1 VTGIPAI
8 ASKLTKAEE
17 RAIARLTR
25 EQIDMLTSAVLL
37 VDGRCL
43 INAAHQALPDGMVR
57 YYSSERDALTPF
69 GLSIRAH
76 LIDLQKEA
84 SK

>member
-1 VTGIPAI
+1 MTDPQTI
-8 ASKLTKAEE
+8 ASKLTVSEA
-17 RAIARLTR
+17 RAIAKLSR

-43 INAAHQALPDGMVR
+43 ITAAHQALPDGMVR
-57 YYSSERDALTPF
+57 YYSSERDALTLF

-76 LIDLQKEA
+76 LIDLEKEP
-84 SK
+84 KT